1 MAFLELNHVS
11 KSYGTGKDKVEVLN
25 DINLHVEEGEFVA
38 IVGFTGSGKTTL
50 INLING
56 LHFPDGGEVLLNGKK
71 ILGPGPDRGVVF
83 QNYSL
88 LPWLSVR
95 DNVKLAIDQAYPKA
109 TNNDKNNKAQEYVN
123 MVHLGHAIDKKPAEL
138 SGGMRQRVSVA
149 RALAMNPEM
158 LLMDEPLS
166 ALDALTRGS
175 LQEEIVN
182 IWSKDKKT
190 CLLITNDVDEGIIMA
205 DRIIPL
211 KPGPKAT
218 LGPEFK
224 VNFQRPRVITEI
236 NKDPEYKKLRN
247 EVIEYLIEVGASR
260 RSTSDESFE
269 LPDLEPVMPGR
280 IQWRKKSEKEKT
292 KFF

>member
-11 KSYGTGKDKVEVLN
+11 KSYGTGKEKVEVLD

-56 LHFPDGGEVLLNGKK
+56 LHFPDAGEVLLNGKS

-95 DNVKLAIDQAYPKA
+95 GNVKLAIDQAYPAASNNEKNKKA
-109 TNNDKNNKAQEYVN
+109 EEYVN

-211 KPGPKAT
+211 KPGPRAT

-224 VNFQRPRVITEI
+224 VDFLRPRVITEI

-260 RSTSDESFE
+260 KSAEEETYE

-280 IQWRKKSEKEKT
+280 IQWRKKTEKEKT